1 MKTEQIKQVLQEFID
16 KNGVIDLDAA
26 CEAIESLENNEA
38 LTLEKIAEM
47 TSEQVNEHWDEVK
60 KVLKGELK
68 ND

>member
-16 KNGVIDLDAA
+16 ANGVIDLDAA
-26 CEAIESLENNEA
+26 CEAIESLGNNEA

-47 TSEQVNEHWDEVK
+47 TSEQVNEQWDEVK